1 MITDEDINKV
11 FSLIKWI
18 SPRSS
23 GNIQIW
29 DNKIPMMSNYV
40 YKVQK
45 FGKINML
52 FFQVEDLSEANFK
65 KIYKKR
71 SELSHL
77 DFTLKNKGNKWILIW
92 EPKDVK

>member
-77 DFTLKNKGNKWILIW
+77 DFTLKSKGNKWILIW
-92 EPKDVK
+92 EIK